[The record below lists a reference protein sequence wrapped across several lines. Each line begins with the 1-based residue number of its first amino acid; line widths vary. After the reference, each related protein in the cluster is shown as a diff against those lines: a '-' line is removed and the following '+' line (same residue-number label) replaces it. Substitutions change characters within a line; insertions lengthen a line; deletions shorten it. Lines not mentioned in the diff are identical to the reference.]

1 MQVDPIKL
9 NLKPPGTHR
18 LKLNDD
24 EPLSTSA
31 FKFNL
36 RCYRKAAA
44 LDTLRR
50 TKMNITEG
58 AAADLLARWLLR
70 RRTPPTLDWIRELCP
85 RVVCRSVHLS

>member
-1 MQVDPIKL
+1 MEAL
-9 NLKPPGTHR
+9 
-18 LKLNDD
+18 
-24 EPLSTSA
+24 EA
-31 FKFNL
+31 FAL
-36 RCYRKAAA
+36 GEGCYSSGQKAAA